1 MFGQSP
7 LIHRVFKQLAKALI
21 RLHVCADWSEPL
33 LVAHTTF
40 LEISCLGSFLTEI
53 VIQVKCELT
62 FGSNISSQY
71 YKFNKH
77 VQIK

>member
-7 LIHRVFKQLAKALI
+7 MIHRVLKQLAKALI
-21 RLHVCADWSEPL
+21 RLHVCAGWSELL

-40 LEISCLGSFLTEI
+40 LEISCRGSFLTDI

-62 FGSNISSQY
+62 FGSNISSQF
-71 YKFNKH
+71 YKFYK
-77 VQIK
+77 QIQTK